1 MVKNKR
7 KSVAPVVAEHH
18 SRPSP
23 PAAMAQ
29 EVDKT
34 KVFWSDRWLGPDG
47 GRGLKIRFDRRI
59 FAETTCIKSGFRL
72 DGRALRISIG
82 GLACLLIGIP
92 LLTTGPVPAGF
103 PREGN
108 R

>member
-18 SRPSP
+18 SRPRP

-34 KVFWSDRWLGPDG
+34 KVF
-47 GRGLKIRFDRRI
+47 GRTDVCAGTAEAGRQFASTDAISPKLLVSNRDSAWTAELCAFPLAGLRVF
-59 FAETTCIKSGFRL
+59 
-72 DGRALRISIG
+72 
-82 GLACLLIGIP
+82 
-92 LLTTGPVPAGF
+92 
-103 PREGN
+103 
-108 R
+108 

>member
-34 KVFWSDRWLGPDG
+34 KVFGQTG
-47 GRGLKIRFDRRI
+47 GLARTADAGLKIRFDRRI

-72 DGRALRISIG
+72 NGRALRISIG